1 MVRAHV
7 SSLSL
12 LFAFLV
18 FVSPAWS
25 QQPAPATQAG
35 PTHAPALKIVLP
47 RPGEHIP
54 GTFVTVKYE
63 VNSPKGTSSNLTTFE
78 LKLDGR
84 EGVQTID
91 HEHTF
96 TGLSEGAH
104 TVSIDVLD
112 KEGSPV
118 SGTHSTIDF
127 IVLGADAPTRVPDHS
142 GDLKSTSLRRGARR
156 GQLLRTSYI
165 VGRR

>member
-1 MVRAHV
+1 MVRAYA
-7 SSLSL
+7 SSSCLFLALIL
-12 LFAFLV
+12 LA
-18 FVSPAWS
+18 SSAWS

-63 VNSPKGTSSNLTTFE
+63 VNAPKGASSNLTTFE

-84 EGVQTID
+84 EGIQTID

-96 TGLSEGAH
+96 TGLAEGAH

-118 SGTHSTIDF
+118 SGAHSTIDF

-142 GDLKSTSLRRGARR
+142 GDLKSTALRRGAHDGR
-156 GQLLRTSYI
+156 LLRIEYV
-165 VGRR
+165 VGTR